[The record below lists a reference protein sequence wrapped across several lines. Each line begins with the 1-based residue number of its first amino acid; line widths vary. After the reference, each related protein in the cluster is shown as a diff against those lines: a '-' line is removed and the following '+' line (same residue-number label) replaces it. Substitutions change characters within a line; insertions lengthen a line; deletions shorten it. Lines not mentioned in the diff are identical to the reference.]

1 MNYKVIIKSAHFR
14 CCCYVTAPNKAD
26 ARMRGIAHITAVRK
40 RGSNMTYS
48 QWIQFLRKNLDSI
61 QYSGS
66 EYHHKVTSA
75 VLDAALLAGSRS
87 RLIDTLSNREQLI
100 GKNRDCLLYTELAFC
115 LYKYINVSRETI
127 GRYTD
132 D

>member
-1 MNYKVIIKSAHFR
+1 
-14 CCCYVTAPNKAD
+14 
-26 ARMRGIAHITAVRK
+26 
-40 RGSNMTYS
+40 MTYG
-48 QWIQFLRKNLDSI
+48 QWIQYLRKNLNSF

-66 EYHHKVTSA
+66 AYHYKVTSA

-87 RLIDTLSNREQLI
+87 RLVDTLSNHEKSI
-100 GKNRDCLLYTELAFC
+100 GKIRDCLLYTEFAFR